1 MITLNTM
8 RALTESASYDPY
20 ACVSMEDFSA
30 IIESTTVTTLNEGI
44 GHNIWETIKDLWGRL
59 VNLVSGLINKIKGFF
74 AKIFKRGRE
83 SADDLKAKADK
94 IPDDAKINEDKA
106 TGKADSSP
114 APAEPEEEKHEEP
127 APEPAKPEPAPQKQ
141 EAPKAAEPKKAAPV
155 KKPAP
160 SENYSSFK
168 VANDIIFKLAS
179 SNAPLT
185 DAVVGAVISA
195 SSNADVD
202 TVKNATQNLNYIK
215 DDNAIK
221 SWTEKYAAV
230 AAANVDMSSAKIRD
244 VAGFRKVDNDWVL
257 DVFKAKKGVPKSG
270 RQLKSMIHDFDDN
283 TKTGTTSLGDAIN
296 KYCGQMQAEY
306 TKTQK
311 MADDAYRAFSN
322 RAPEADPGPVANMYK
337 AQAGACGKAL
347 SVVTKLCSA
356 YCDNI
361 RNVINHNNMCLNNF
375 INAVEVSDNQKAG
388 MRKVL
393 NSK

>member
-8 RALTESASYDPY
+8 RSLNESASYDPY
-20 ACVSMEDFSA
+20 AGVSMEDFSA

-59 VNLVSGLINKIKGFF
+59 VKLVSGLINKIKGFF
-74 AKIFKRGRE
+74 AKIFKKGGE
-83 SADDLKAKADK
+83 SAEAIKEKADK
-94 IPDDAKINEDKA
+94 VPDDAKINEDKA

-127 APEPAKPEPAPQKQ
+127 SPEPAKSAPQKQ
-141 EAPKAAEPKKAAPV
+141 EAPKAAEPKKPV
-155 KKPAP
+155 P
-160 SENYSSFK
+160 SETYSSLK
-168 VANDIIFKLAS
+168 VSNDIIFKLAS

-185 DAVVGAVISA
+185 DAVVSAVISA
-195 SSNADVD
+195 SSSADAD

-221 SWTEKYAAV
+221 SWTEKYSAM
-230 AAANVDMSSAKIRD
+230 AAANVDMSNAKVRD

-257 DVFKAKKGVPKSG
+257 SIFKGNKGVPKSG
-270 RQLKSMIHDFDDN
+270 RQLKSMVHEFVDT
-283 TKTGTTSLGDAIN
+283 TKTGTPKIGDAIN
-296 KYCGQMQAEY
+296 KYCGDLQAEY

-322 RAPEADPGPVANMYK
+322 HAPEADPGPVANMYK

-347 SVVTKLCSA
+347 SIVTSLCSA

-361 RNVINHNNMCLNNF
+361 RNVIKHNTSCLNNF
-375 INAVEVSDNQKAG
+375 INAAEIAPKQKSG
-388 MRKVL
+388 MQGIM